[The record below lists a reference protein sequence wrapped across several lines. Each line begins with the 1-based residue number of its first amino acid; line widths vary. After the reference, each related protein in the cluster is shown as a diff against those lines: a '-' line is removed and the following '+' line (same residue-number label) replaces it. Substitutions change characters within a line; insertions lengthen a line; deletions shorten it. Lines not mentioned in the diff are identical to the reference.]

1 MNCRE
6 AQDFIPLLWDAPP
19 TDPKRIELERH
30 IASCPYCASEW
41 ALWQESSELM
51 LEAKVEVSE
60 ERAEAINLRVMERIY
75 LESPWLMPG
84 DGKSAGN
91 STVFR
96 RRISLWIACFLAVFL
111 SSFLYF
117 TMFKTSHNTTTAQS
131 GIVDTGVAGLSLGWS
146 PAYPV
151 LESEGGI
158 IEPLVVSMGPTHPQY
173 WMMLSMLGVGL
184 SIFLLIRLNRY
195 RRQ

>member
-1 MNCRE
+1 M
-6 AQDFIPLLWDAPP
+6 
-19 TDPKRIELERH
+19 
-30 IASCPYCASEW
+30 
-41 ALWQESSELM
+41 QETR
-51 LEAKVEVSE
+51 VEVSE
-60 ERAEAINLRVMERIY
+60 ERAEAVNLRVMERIY

-91 STVFR
+91 TAVFR
-96 RRISLWIACFLAVFL
+96 RRLSLWIACFLAVFI

-117 TMFKTSHNTTTAQS
+117 TMFRTPANTTAAQS
-131 GIVDTGVAGLSLGWS
+131 GIVETGVAGLSLDWS
-146 PAYPV
+146 SSYPAS
-151 LESEGGI
+151 ESGGGI

-184 SIFLLIRLNRY
+184 SIFLLFRLNRY